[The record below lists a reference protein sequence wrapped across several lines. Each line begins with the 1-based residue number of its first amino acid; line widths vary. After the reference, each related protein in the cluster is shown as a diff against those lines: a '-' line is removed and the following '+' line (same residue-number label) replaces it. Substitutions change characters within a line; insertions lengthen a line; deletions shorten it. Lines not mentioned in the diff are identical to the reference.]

1 MCDSLIKQGYDIE
14 LLGRKLPS
22 SKDITDRNYTV
33 TRFRLPFSSG
43 ALFYASL
50 NTKLFFYLLFHKADI
65 LYANDLDTLAPNY
78 LVSKIKGIPLVYDSH
93 EYFTEVP
100 EIQGRWVKKVWE
112 RIERSIFPK
121 LKHVITVNKSI
132 ADIYSKKYNVD
143 VKIIK
148 NFPNKLE
155 DFTPLSKKELGIDTI
170 GKYIILQ
177 GAGINVDRGA
187 EELVK
192 AMLDVNNV
200 KLLIIGSGDV
210 IPQLKLEVENGNYN
224 DKIIFIEKQNPERL
238 KSYTYYAELGL
249 SLDKDTNLNYKYSLP
264 NKIFDYINLSVPVLV
279 SDLIEVSRIVKD
291 YNVGTI
297 IPKHNPKEI
306 AKGINNMIAENAK
319 EKLQGELKKAT
330 KELNWEQQENII
342 KDILANI

>member
-1 MCDSLIKQGYDIE
+1 MCNSLANEGYNIV

-22 SKDITDRNYTV
+22 SKDINDRNYKTI
-33 TRFRLPFSSG
+33 RFKLPFTAG

-50 NTKLFFYLLFHKADI
+50 NIRLFFYLLLHKSDV
-65 LYANDLDTLAPNY
+65 LYANDLDTLLPNY
-78 LVSKIKGIPLVYDSH
+78 LVSKIKKIPLIYDSH

-100 EIQGRWVKKVWE
+100 EIQGRWVKKVWKS
-112 RIERSIFPK
+112 IEGHIFPK
-121 LKHVITVNKSI
+121 LKHIITVNKSI

-143 VKIIK
+143 VKVIK
-148 NFPNKLE
+148 NLPNKLE
-155 DFTPLSKKELGIDTI
+155 NFTPLSKKDLGIDII

-192 AMLDVNNV
+192 AMLEVNNV

-210 IPQLKLEVENGNYN
+210 VSELKLEVKNGNYN
-224 DKIIFIEKQNPERL
+224 NKIIFIDKQSPEKL

-279 SDLIEVSRIVKD
+279 SDLVEVSRIVNV

-297 IPKHNPKEI
+297 IPEHNPKEI
-306 AKGINNMIAENAK
+306 TKGINSMIENNAK
-319 EKLQGELKKAT
+319 EKLQENLKNAA
-330 KELNWEQQENII
+330 KELNWEQQEFVIKEILTNI
-342 KDILANI
+342 

>member
-1 MCDSLIKQGYDIE
+1 M
-14 LLGRKLPS
+14 
-22 SKDITDRNYTV
+22 
-33 TRFRLPFSSG
+33 
-43 ALFYASL
+43 
-50 NTKLFFYLLFHKADI
+50 
-65 LYANDLDTLAPNY
+65 
-78 LVSKIKGIPLVYDSH
+78 VSKIKGIPLIYDSH

-112 RIERSIFPK
+112 KIEASIFPK
-121 LKHVITVNKSI
+121 LKHIITVNKSI

-143 VKIIK
+143 VKVIK
-148 NFPNKLE
+148 NLPNKLE
-155 DFTPLSKKELGIDTI
+155 NFTPISKKELGIDNI

-192 AMLDVNNV
+192 AMLEVNNV

-210 IPQLKLEVENGNYN
+210 IPQLKIEVDNGNYQ

-238 KSYTYYAELGL
+238 KSFTYYAELGL

-279 SDLIEVSRIVKD
+279 SDLVEVSRIVND

-297 IPKHNPKEI
+297 IPEHNPKEI
-306 AKGINNMIAENAK
+306 AKGINSMIDNNAK
-319 EKLQGELKKAT
+319 QKLQENLKKAS
-330 KELNWEQQENII
+330 KELNWEQQENVIR
-342 KDILANI
+342 DILAKI